1 MLKPIFIICLTFT
14 LFSSGHADNK
24 HIQTPKNFE
33 KQLVTPSTPPTIVS
47 KIVDPDNGPGTDYTS
62 LEEFDRHENRD
73 LVAANEI
80 AVAICRSSNGSPD
93 KPAQFNDWVT
103 DSLHYVKVVA
113 AEGHRASAQ
122 WDDRKYRIIEHTK
135 INSECIDVE
144 VDYMEID
151 GIQMLLTGTGR
162 NNDVIDPSPCAG
174 KLIVKN
180 CFIWLDIDTTSGT
193 GLDPACDVEIYN
205 NIFKS
210 MGGGQTAI
218 SLKIR
223 DYSNSPFANVYNN
236 TFIGWNRAIRAEYP
250 CRAVNNL
257 VVGVRTNEVFIT
269 KEDGKF
275 TADSDFN
282 SSSIP
287 GKSLV
292 NPPRN
297 AAQFPWNNSNL
308 SIKQIFVD
316 PSKNDFRLRR
326 NSPFSDIG
334 VGSAFDARVPKSSIS
349 GKKRNGRATALGA
362 ADPVSNIE

>member
-1 MLKPIFIICLTFT
+1 MLKTIFTYCL
-14 LFSSGHADNK
+14 LFLFFSCGHADNK
-24 HIQTPKNFE
+24 RIQPPKNQAN
-33 KQLVTPSTPPTIVS
+33 QLVQPAASPTIVT

-62 LEEFDRHENRD
+62 LEQFDRGENRD

-113 AEGHRASAQ
+113 AKGHRASAR

-174 KLIVKN
+174 KLTVKN

-223 DYSNSPFANVYNN
+223 DYSNAPFANVYNN

-257 VVGVRTNEVFIT
+257 VVGVRTSEVFIT
-269 KEDGKF
+269 KDDGKF
-275 TADSDFN
+275 TPDSDYN
-282 SSSIP
+282 SSNIP
-287 GKSLV
+287 DKALV

-297 AAQFPWNNSNL
+297 ATLFPWNNSNL
-308 SIKQIFVD
+308 SIDKIFMN
-316 PSKNDFRLRR
+316 PAKNDFRLRR
-326 NSPFSDIG
+326 NSPFGNIG
-334 VGSAFDARVPKSSIS
+334 IGPALNHRVPKNGIS
-349 GKKRNGRATALGA
+349 GKKREGGKTTLGA
-362 ADPVSNIE
+362 DVR